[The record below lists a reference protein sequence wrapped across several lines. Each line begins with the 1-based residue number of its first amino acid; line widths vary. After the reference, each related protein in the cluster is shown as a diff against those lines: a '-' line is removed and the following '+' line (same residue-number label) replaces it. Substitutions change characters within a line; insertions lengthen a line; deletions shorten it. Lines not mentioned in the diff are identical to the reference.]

1 MPTAYVLIN
10 CDLGSEEEI
19 IKESGIPYTFLHPP
33 AFMQN
38 FITQFGHTIRT
49 QSAFYAPA
57 GDAKMSF
64 VDTRDIAAVAARVL
78 TNSNGSQAG

>member
-1 MPTAYVLIN
+1 
-10 CDLGSEEEI
+10 
-19 IKESGIPYTFLHPP
+19 
-33 AFMQN
+33 MQN